1 MLEQLIDHKS
11 NQAIVVPKLWRCPYK
26 LYCFS
31 CSKSL
36 LTVCCS
42 DSQVFCVG
50 RYLGMLLVRHELI
63 YVYVS
68 HCILSGGLT
77 VYTCELGQCE
87 SVFQHWIRSGAL
99 TKCQMENRFSP
110 GQMVLDR
117 AKFRLGE
124 QEYPV
129 ELVMSSMT
137 IAVRSGLL
145 PHLCQHWSTSNFCKC
160 LFCPALSFPQG
171 I

>member
-1 MLEQLIDHKS
+1 
-11 NQAIVVPKLWRCPYK
+11 
-26 LYCFS
+26 
-31 CSKSL
+31 
-36 LTVCCS
+36 
-42 DSQVFCVG
+42 
-50 RYLGMLLVRHELI
+50 MLLVRHELI

-68 HCILSGGLT
+68 RCILSRGLT

-87 SVFQHWIRSGAL
+87 SVFQHWTHSGAL

-137 IAVRSGLL
+137 TAGVTAPATPLPALAHFKFLQMLVLSCPLFSIGHMTTLLHL
-145 PHLCQHWSTSNFCKC
+145 PHSLLLLLAANQKLCWGRD
-160 LFCPALSFPQG
+160 PACFHVHLSHHHVPTT
-171 I
+171 